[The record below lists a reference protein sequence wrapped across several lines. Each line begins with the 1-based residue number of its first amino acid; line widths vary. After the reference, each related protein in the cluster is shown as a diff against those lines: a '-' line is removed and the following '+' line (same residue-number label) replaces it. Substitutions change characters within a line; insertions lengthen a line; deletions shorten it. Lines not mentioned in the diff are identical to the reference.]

1 MATPAQVAAELL
13 GSVAR
18 LTDHIG
24 REIKDAGD
32 DVRDIE
38 REHTHEVSGD
48 LKGSLTP
55 SPVEEIG
62 TALVLTI
69 APINIDYAEREAEHG
84 EEHGFAAK
92 GFAAAQPRIDTLRRA
107 LERTLVRAFEGEL

>member
-13 GSVAR
+13 GSLAR
-18 LTDHIG
+18 LSDHVG
-24 REIKDAGD
+24 RELRDAGD

-48 LKGSLTP
+48 LKRSLTP
-55 SPVEEIG
+55 SPVDEIG

-69 APINIDYAEREAEHG
+69 APINIPYAEEEAEKG
-84 EEHGFAAK
+84 EEHSFAAK
-92 GFAAAQPRIDTLRRA
+92 GFEAAQPRIDTLRRA